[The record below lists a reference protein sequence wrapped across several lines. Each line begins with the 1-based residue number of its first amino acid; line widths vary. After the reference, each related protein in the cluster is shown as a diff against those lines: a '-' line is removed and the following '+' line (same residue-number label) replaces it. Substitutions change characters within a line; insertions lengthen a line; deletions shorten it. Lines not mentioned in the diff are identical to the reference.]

1 MAIHLLIS
9 SSASDCVFS
18 HKIRRRHKRERTVD
32 TGSGVRRGFA
42 TTANQST
49 NYMSI
54 LYVSLNS
61 HQRAPPANS
70 PIKMDRAA
78 FTATCADISVVVPIL
93 RLKLMQITGC
103 PVPEFFEFYAL
114 WDSDTIHILAFARQK
129 AAQYQEVLQSDLS

>member
-9 SSASDCVFS
+9 SNASDCVFS

-42 TTANQST
+42 TTANQSRS
-49 NYMSI
+49 YMSV

-61 HQRAPPANS
+61 QRAPPANS

-78 FTATCADISVVVPIL
+78 FTATCADIFVVVPIL

-103 PVPEFFEFYAL
+103 SVPKFFEFYAL
-114 WDSDTIHILAFARQK
+114 WDSDTIHSLAFARQK